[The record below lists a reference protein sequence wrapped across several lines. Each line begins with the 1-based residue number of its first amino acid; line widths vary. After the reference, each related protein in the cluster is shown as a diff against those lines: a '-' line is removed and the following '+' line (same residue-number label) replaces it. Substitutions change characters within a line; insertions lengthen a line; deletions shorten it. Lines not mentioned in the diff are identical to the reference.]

1 MSSLSSLLE
10 DEVDDEWVGGGG
22 GDGCGGGGGDGCGG
36 GGGDGCGGGGGDGC
50 GGCGGGSHSRRTA
63 LTHRTSSSL
72 HCKSSVW
79 CRRKHRS
86 AQPTP

>member
-10 DEVDDEWVGGGG
+10 DEVDDEWVGG
-22 GDGCGGGGGDGCGG
+22 CGGG
-36 GGGDGCGGGGGDGC
+36 GCGGGGGDGC

>member
-10 DEVDDEWVGGGG
+10 DEVDDEWV
-22 GDGCGGGGGDGCGG
+22 GG